1 MNKYQHIK
9 TLIINGISVNVL
21 DLVSRI
27 VGKIS
32 ELVDDISITAC
43 IPLAKNQESKTSF
56 KCTATPIKNV
66 NITRIIRIV
75 DVNNL
80 PILNDNLSIH
90 DNFLSLAASYTNA
103 FILLSVLI

>member
-43 IPLAKNQESKTSF
+43 CHSTEARQQGEDIFFQEG
-56 KCTATPIKNV
+56 A
-66 NITRIIRIV
+66 
-75 DVNNL
+75 
-80 PILNDNLSIH
+80 
-90 DNFLSLAASYTNA
+90 
-103 FILLSVLI
+103 